1 MKDKLIE
8 AAQAVYQH
16 AYVPYSK
23 FPVGAA
29 ILLKNGEI
37 HTGANIENASYGL
50 TICAERTCLSHAYS
64 LGIKKEDIV
73 MMAVATPQSHQV
85 SPCGAC
91 RQVMR
96 ELVPLNTPI
105 YLVSTETIDEIKNGD
120 LLPLGFDA
128 DDL

>member
-1 MKDKLIE
+1 MKSLID
-8 AAQAVYQH
+8 AAIKAYDH

-29 ILLKNGEI
+29 ILLKDGSI
-37 HTGANIENASYGL
+37 HTGTNIENASYGL
-50 TICAERTCLSHAYS
+50 SMCAERTCLFHAIS
-64 LGIKKEDIV
+64 QGIQKSDITA
-73 MMAVATPQSHQV
+73 MAIATPQDHLV

-96 ELVPLNTPI
+96 ELMPLDIPVYMHSNAG
-105 YLVSTETIDEIKNGD
+105 TETITNEA

>member
-1 MKDKLIE
+1 MKEQLIE
-8 AAQAVYQH
+8 AAKKAYQH

-29 ILLKNGEI
+29 ILLDDGTI

-50 TICAERTCLSHAYS
+50 TLCAERTCLAHAYS
-64 LGIKKEDIV
+64 VGVKKEDIV
-73 MMAVATPQSHQV
+73 MMAIAVPQSHQV

-96 ELVPLNTPI
+96 ELVPLNTPV
-105 YLVSTETIDEIKNGD
+105 YLVHTEGVDVITNDA

>member
-1 MKDKLIE
+1 MKEQLIK
-8 AAQAVYQH
+8 AAQAAYAH

-50 TICAERTCLSHAYS
+50 TICAERTCLAHAYS
-64 LGIKKEDIV
+64 LGVKKEDIV
-73 MMAVATPQSHQV
+73 MMAVATPQDHQV

-96 ELVPLNTPI
+96 ELVPLNTPV
-105 YLVSTETIDEIKNGD
+105 YLVSQQSIDEVKNDD

-128 DDL
+128 EDL

>member
-1 MKDKLIE
+1 MKEKLIQ
-8 AAQAVYQH
+8 AAKAVYQN

-37 HTGANIENASYGL
+37 HTGANIENASFGL
-50 TICAERTCLSHAYS
+50 TLCAERTCLSHAYS
-64 LGIKKEDIV
+64 LGIQKEDIV
-73 MMAVATPQSHQV
+73 MMAVATPQPHQV

-96 ELVPLNTPI
+96 ELVPLDTPV
-105 YLVSTETIDEIKNGD
+105 YLVSTTTTTEIKNDD

>member
-1 MKDKLIE
+1 MNDALIQ
-8 AAQAVYQH
+8 AAKAAYQN

-64 LGIKKEDIV
+64 LGIKKEDIIA
-73 MMAVATPQSHQV
+73 MAVATPQPHQV

-91 RQVMR
+91 RQFMR
-96 ELVPLNTPI
+96 ELVPLETPI
-105 YLVSTETIDEIKNGD
+105 YLVSTHATDEIKNDD
-120 LLPLGFDA
+120 LLPLGFDS

>member
-8 AAQAVYQH
+8 AAQAAYQH

>member
-1 MKDKLIE
+1 MKKLID
-8 AAQAVYQH
+8 AAIKAYTH

-29 ILLKNGEI
+29 ILLKDGSI

-50 TICAERTCLSHAYS
+50 SMCAERTCLFHAVS
-64 LGIKKEDIV
+64 EGVKKSDITA
-73 MMAVATPQSHQV
+73 MAIATPQDHLV

-96 ELVPLNTPI
+96 ELMPLDIPV
-105 YLVSTETIDEIKNGD
+105 YMHSKAGTETLTNEA

>member
-1 MKDKLIE
+1 MKEQLIE
-8 AAQAVYQH
+8 AAKRAYQH

-29 ILLKNGEI
+29 ILLDDGTI

-50 TICAERTCLSHAYS
+50 TLCAERTCLAHAYS
-64 LGIKKEDIV
+64 VGVKKEDIV
-73 MMAVATPQSHQV
+73 MMAIAVPQSHQV

-96 ELVPLNTPI
+96 ELVPLNTPV
-105 YLVSTETIDEIKNGD
+105 YLVHTKGVDVITNDA

>member
-1 MKDKLIE
+1 MKQLI
-8 AAQAVYQH
+8 AAAIHAYDH

-29 ILLKNGEI
+29 ILLKDGSI
-37 HTGANIENASYGL
+37 HTGANVENASYGL
-50 TICAERTCLSHAYS
+50 SMCAERTCLFHAVS
-64 LGIKKEDIV
+64 LGVEKADITA
-73 MMAVATPQSHQV
+73 MAIATPQAHRV

-96 ELVPLNTPI
+96 ELMPLNTPI
-105 YLVSTETIDEIKNGD
+105 YMHSKAGTETMTNEA
-120 LLPLGFDA
+120 LLPAGFDA